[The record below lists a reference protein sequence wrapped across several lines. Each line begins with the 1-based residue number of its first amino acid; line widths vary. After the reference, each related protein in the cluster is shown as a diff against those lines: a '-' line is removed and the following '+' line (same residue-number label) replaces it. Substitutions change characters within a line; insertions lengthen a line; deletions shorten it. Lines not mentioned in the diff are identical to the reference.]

1 MPGVKTQKNIKNIH
15 MAKKFNCKS
24 AIILGMHDAIVSLIG
39 LIVGLYFTFTDP
51 NIIIISCIIA
61 SISAA
66 LSMAAA
72 NYLAV
77 KSTNTDIA
85 TISGLCTGGA
95 YLVTCC
101 LMVLPFLVFQ
111 HNFIALVAVFVI
123 ATLII
128 FLFNAVFYR
137 GKRFWRCFIEM
148 LATCTTVTIVAFL
161 IAEFANKWFG
171 I

>member
-1 MPGVKTQKNIKNIH
+1 
-15 MAKKFNCKS
+15 MAKKFDCKS

-95 YLVTCC
+95 YLATCC
-101 LMVLPFLVFQ
+101 LLVLPFLVFR
-111 HNFIALVAVFVI
+111 HNFIALVSVFVI

-137 GKRFWRCFIEM
+137 EKRFWRRFIEM
-148 LATCTTVTIVAFL
+148 LVTCATVTIAAFF
-161 IAEFANKWFG
+161 IAKFANKWFG